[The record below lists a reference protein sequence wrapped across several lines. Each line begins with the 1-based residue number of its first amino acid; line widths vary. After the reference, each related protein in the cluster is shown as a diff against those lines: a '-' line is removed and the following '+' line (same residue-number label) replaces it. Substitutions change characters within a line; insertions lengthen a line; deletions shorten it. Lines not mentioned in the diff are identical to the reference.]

1 MVTVTKYLIE
11 KKSNFVIVN
20 KYLITR
26 YILLY
31 IYLQLYT
38 IYLIEKISNLF
49 TIIKYLVEINEPFG
63 NY

>member
-1 MVTVTKYLIE
+1 
-11 KKSNFVIVN
+11 
-20 KYLITR
+20 
-26 YILLY
+26 
-31 IYLQLYT
+31 LQLYT